1 MNNDINTVETLS
13 EFYKHCLNIAGNV
26 RPYNKNSPM
35 WKDWMRCYI
44 TPYLVRGKV
53 VTKVN
58 HKFLELYGND
68 FCKFKNLLLF
78 TLEDYINF
86 IRCFSFK
93 NEDTIHKTK
102 SLILNL
108 EQMQEI
114 EIINMI
120 ENNKDKFLS
129 KTYCKNENI
138 IIENYNKTIL
148 DFVVDNN

>member
-1 MNNDINTVETLS
+1 MNWMFYLKTTETCQLNC
-13 EFYKHCLNIAGNV
+13 KHCFTSGIN
-26 RPYNKNSPM
+26 
-35 WKDWMRCYI
+35 
-44 TPYLVRGKV
+44 GKKIYFDHFK
-53 VTKVN
+53 TI
-58 HKFLELYGND
+58 D
-68 FCKFKNLLLF
+68 FIKRFRQYFN
-78 TLEDYINF
+78 
-86 IRCFSFK
+86 K

-129 KTYCKNENI
+129 KTYCNNENI